1 MIVHRACVLIAM
13 SLCTSL
19 VDAQGFPERPVNMIV
34 AFPAG
39 GATDQMARLLAQRMS
54 ELWGQN
60 VIVMNRAGAGGNI
73 GAESVA
79 RAAPDGHNLLV
90 GTTALAISPSLYKKL
105 SYDVTRD
112 LAPVTLLTVT
122 PNALVVHPSIPA
134 RSVRELIA
142 LAKRRP
148 GALISA
154 SAGPGTS
161 NHMAFVLFSML
172 TETDILHV
180 PYKGAAPALAAVLG
194 GEGAM
199 TFVPINGAIA
209 LVKSGRLR
217 ALGVTTKTRSPALP
231 AVPTIA
237 EGGVADYEASS
248 WTAVLA
254 PGGTPTPVVSR
265 IHGAVVEGLRSST
278 LREVMQSSGLDPVGN
293 TPQEFAQV
301 LRDEIAKWAK
311 VVKAAGL
318 TLQ

>member
-1 MIVHRACVLIAM
+1 MRKRCVAC
-13 SLCTSL
+13 LCALLLSGGAHSQT
-19 VDAQGFPERPVNMIV
+19 FPDRPVNMIV

-54 ELWGQN
+54 EQWGQN
-60 VIVMNRAGAGGNI
+60 VVVVNRAGAGGNI
-73 GAESVA
+73 GAESVV
-79 RAAPDGHNLLV
+79 RAAPDGHTLLI

-105 SYDVTRD
+105 AYDVTRD
-112 LAPVTLLTVT
+112 LVPVTALTT
-122 PNALVVHPSIPA
+122 SPNVLVIHPSIPA
-134 RSVRELIA
+134 KSVSELIA
-142 LAKRRP
+142 LAQRRP

-172 TETDILHV
+172 TSTDILHV

-199 TFVPINGAIA
+199 TFVPINGAVP

-217 ALGVTTKTRSPALP
+217 ALGVTTTSRSAALP
-231 AVPTIA
+231 DVPTIA
-237 EGGVADYEASS
+237 ESGVRNYAASS

-254 PGGTPTPVVSR
+254 PGGTSAATVNT
-265 IHGAVVEGLRSST
+265 IHAAVVEGLRSPKV
-278 LREVMQSSGLDPVGN
+278 RDIMQASGLDPVGN
-293 TPQEFAQV
+293 SPQAFAQM
-301 LRDEIAKWAK
+301 LREEIVKWGK

-318 TLQ
+318 ALQ

>member
-1 MIVHRACVLIAM
+1 MNLERAILLAASVLLATP
-13 SLCTSL
+13 LG
-19 VDAQGFPERPVNMIV
+19 AQTFPERPVNMVV

-39 GATDQMARLLAQRMS
+39 GATDQMARLLAQRMG

-60 VIVMNRAGAGGNI
+60 VIVINRAGAGGNI

-79 RAAPDGHNLLV
+79 RSAPDGHNLLI
-90 GTTALAISPSLYKKL
+90 GTTALAIGPSLYRKL
-105 SYDVTRD
+105 AYDVTRD
-112 LAPVTLLTVT
+112 LAPVTLLSVS
-122 PNALVVHPSIPA
+122 PNAMVVHPSIPA
-134 RSVRELIA
+134 RNVGELVA
-142 LAKRRP
+142 LAKRQP

-172 TETDILHV
+172 TGTDILHV

-199 TFVPINGAIA
+199 TFVPINGAIP
-209 LVKSGRLR
+209 LVKAGRLR
-217 ALGVTTKTRSPALP
+217 ALGVTTRNRSPALP
-231 AVPTIA
+231 EVPTIA
-237 EGGVADYEASS
+237 ESGVANYEASS

-254 PGGTPTPVVSR
+254 PGGTPSAAIAR
-265 IHGAVVEGLRSST
+265 IHGAVVDGLRSPK
-278 LREVMQSSGLDPVGN
+278 LREVMLASGLEPVGN
-293 TPQEFAQV
+293 APHEFALV

-318 TLQ
+318 ALQ

>member
-1 MIVHRACVLIAM
+1 MRKRCIAASGVLLLAAG
-13 SLCTSL
+13 
-19 VDAQGFPERPVNMIV
+19 VQAQTFPDRPVNMIV

-54 ELWGQN
+54 EQWGQN
-60 VIVMNRAGAGGNI
+60 VVVVNRAGAGGNI
-73 GAESVA
+73 GAESVV
-79 RAAPDGHNLLV
+79 RAAPDGHTLLI

-105 SYDVTRD
+105 AYDVTRD
-112 LAPVTLLTVT
+112 LAPITVLTT
-122 PNALVVHPSIPA
+122 SPNVLVVHPSIPA
-134 RSVRELIA
+134 QSVSDLIA

-172 TETDILHV
+172 TGTDILHV

-199 TFVPINGAIA
+199 TFVPINGAVP

-217 ALGVTTKTRSPALP
+217 ALGVTTTSRSAALP
-231 AVPTIA
+231 DVPTIA
-237 EGGVADYEASS
+237 ESGVRNYAASS

-254 PGGTPTPVVSR
+254 PGGTPPAIVQG
-265 IHGAVVEGLRSST
+265 IHAAVVEGLRSPKV
-278 LREVMQSSGLDPVGN
+278 REIMQVSGLDPVGN
-293 TPQEFAQV
+293 SPQAFAQM
-301 LRDEIAKWAK
+301 LREEIVKWGK

-318 TLQ
+318 ALQ

>member
-1 MIVHRACVLIAM
+1 MRERCIAALGALLFAA
-13 SLCTSL
+13 S
-19 VDAQGFPERPVNMIV
+19 AQGQTFPDRPVTMIV

-39 GATDQMARLLAQRMS
+39 GATDQMARLLAHRMS
-54 ELWGQN
+54 EQWGQN
-60 VIVMNRAGAGGNI
+60 VVVVNRAGAGGNI

-79 RAAPDGHNLLV
+79 RAAPDGHTLLI
-90 GTTALAISPSLYKKL
+90 GTTALAISPSLYRKL
-105 SYDVTRD
+105 AYDVTRD
-112 LAPVTLLTVT
+112 LAPITTLTT
-122 PNALVVHPSIPA
+122 SPNVLVVHPSIPA
-134 RSVRELIA
+134 ESLPALIA

-172 TETDILHV
+172 TGTDILHV

-199 TFVPINGAIA
+199 TFVPINGAVP

-217 ALGVTTKTRSPALP
+217 ALGVTTTSRSAALP
-231 AVPTIA
+231 DVPTIA
-237 EGGVADYEASS
+237 ESGVQNYVASS

-254 PGGTPTPVVSR
+254 PGGTPPAIVQS
-265 IHGAVVEGLRSST
+265 IHAAVVEGLRSPKV
-278 LREVMQSSGLDPVGN
+278 REIMQVSGLDPVGN
-293 TPQEFAQV
+293 SPQAFAQM
-301 LRDEIAKWAK
+301 LRDEIVKWGK

-318 TLQ
+318 ALQ

>member
-1 MIVHRACVLIAM
+1 MRALCVLPLLTAPATV
-13 SLCTSL
+13 S
-19 VDAQGFPERPVNMIV
+19 AQTFPERTVNMIV

-54 ELWGQN
+54 ELWGQS
-60 VIVMNRAGAGGNI
+60 VVVMNRAGAGGNI

-79 RAAPDGHNLLV
+79 RAGADGHSLLI
-90 GTTALAISPSLYKKL
+90 GTTAIAISPSLYQKL
-105 SYDVTRD
+105 AYDVTKD
-112 LAPVTLLTVT
+112 LAPVTLLTRT
-122 PNALVVHPSIPA
+122 PNVLVTHPSVPA
-134 RSVRELIA
+134 QSVRELIA
-142 LAKRRP
+142 LAKRQP

-172 TETDILHV
+172 TGTNILHV

-199 TFVPINGAIA
+199 TFVPINGAIP
-209 LVKSGRLR
+209 LVRSGRLR
-217 ALGVTTKTRSPALP
+217 VLGVTTKIRSPALP
-231 AVPTIA
+231 DVPTLEEA
-237 EGGVADYEASS
+237 GVANYEASS
-248 WTAVLA
+248 WTAVFA
-254 PGGTPTPVVSR
+254 PGGTPAAIVNR
-265 IHGAVVEGLRSST
+265 IHGAVVDGLRGAR

-301 LRDEIAKWAK
+301 LRDEIVKWSL

-318 TLQ
+318 ALQ